1 MLRDRFYYAY
11 RVTYPCGGPPM
22 FLDSVVPVPDQKI
35 TRKHIRGTTYIYY
48 LTGTKRDPSTGKPKP
63 DWKAIGRQLPDRSNK
78 MNPNQNYLLYFP
90 EEELPEIRENAF
102 HSGCQKVGAWLVI
115 RKVIKDYGLDSLMR
129 TIIGKDSGLFLD
141 LAAYSI
147 ITEGNAAQY
156 YPDYAYNHPLFTSDM
171 KIFSDSKIS
180 DFLKSITDDQRLM
193 FLEDWNE
200 ERNHRQN
207 IYISYDSTNKHS
219 DAGDVDLVEAGH
231 PKVDTGKTIFNYS
244 IAYDQN
250 NAEPLLYES
259 YMGSIVDVAELQRMV
274 EKVEG
279 YGYRNIGF
287 VLDRGYFSKE
297 HIRYM
302 DSKGF
307 NFVIMVKGTKD
318 LVSSIVREKS
328 GTFENS
334 RRYFIREY
342 EVYGITVNRRLYPTD
357 ARDRHFHIYYSPYK
371 CAAERAELNRRV
383 NKMLDWCK
391 ERQGKAVKAPEDFR
405 RYLKLCYR
413 NDFLSPEKK
422 AEVKPEDNIFMG
434 GEEDHDAIDAEL
446 QLCGYFVIITSANMT
461 AQEALITYNSRDAS
475 ENLFRADK
483 SYLGNSV
490 ESVHFSDS
498 TEAEI
503 FIEFVAL
510 IIRNRIFTL
519 LRKAMAEQHQKLNTL
534 TVPAAIREL
543 EKIEMIRQP
552 TNIYILDRAATKT
565 QKKILT
571 ACGINTNDY
580 KDDIKELS
588 HTLMKM
594 NDGYSKEDRDQ

>member
-1 MLRDRFYYAY
+1 
-11 RVTYPCGGPPM
+11 M
-22 FLDSVVPVPDQKI
+22 FLASVVPVPDYKI
-35 TRKHIRGTTYIYY
+35 TRKRIRGTTYIYY
-48 LTGTKRDPSTGKPKP
+48 LTGTKRDPVTGKPQP
-63 DWKAIGRQLPDRSNK
+63 DWKAIGRQLPGTPDR

-90 EEELPEIRENAF
+90 EEELPEARENSF
-102 HSGCQKVGAWLVI
+102 HSGCQKAGAWLVI
-115 RKVIKDYGLDSLMR
+115 RKIIKDYGLDRMMR
-129 TIIGKDSGLFLD
+129 TIFGKDSGLFLD
-141 LAAYSI
+141 LVTYSI

-171 KIFSDSKIS
+171 KIFGDSRIS
-180 DFLKSITDDQRLM
+180 DFLKSITDDQRLL
-193 FLEDWNE
+193 FLEKWNE
-200 ERNHRQN
+200 KKDHRQH

-231 PKVDTGKTIFNYS
+231 PKADTGKTIFNYS
-244 IAYDQN
+244 IAYDQS

-259 YMGSIVDVAELQRMV
+259 YMGSIVDVAELQLMV

-287 VLDRGYFSKE
+287 VQERGYFSKE
-297 HIRYM
+297 NIRYM

-307 NFVIMVKGTKD
+307 DFVIMVKGMKD
-318 LVSSIVREKS
+318 LVSSIVRENG

-334 RRYFIREY
+334 QRYFIREY
-342 EVYGITVNRRLYPTD
+342 EVYGITVTRRLYPSDTK
-357 ARDRHFHIYYSPYK
+357 DRYFHIYYDPYK
-371 CAAERAELNRRV
+371 CAAERAELNCKV

-391 ERQGKAVKAPEDFR
+391 EHQGKAVKAPEGFR
-405 RYLKLCYR
+405 RYLKLYYSH
-413 NDFLSPEKK
+413 DFLRPERKDE
-422 AEVKPEDNIFMG
+422 AKPEDNIFMG
-434 GEEDHDAIDAEL
+434 GEENHEVIDAEL
-446 QLCGYFVIITSANMT
+446 QRCGYFVIITSASMT
-461 AQEALITYNSRDAS
+461 AQKALLACKSREAS
-475 ENLFRADK
+475 EKLFCGDK

-490 ESVHFSDS
+490 ERVHSSDS
-498 TEAEI
+498 TEAKL

-552 TNIYILDRAATKT
+552 TNIYILDRAVTKT